1 MGRYIVRRLVYGVIT
16 IWLVT
21 IIVFGLLRVV
31 VPIVVG
37 DVVDI
42 MIGEFARN
50 DVALA
55 AKLRTEY
62 GLDQG
67 IAVQYVRWIGDLL
80 QGDLGRSL
88 YNGRSVVDEMK
99 YRVPVSFE
107 ISIIGLMAAV
117 LLAVPMG
124 LLAAVKQD
132 RWPDYVLRVYAVGSN
147 ATPSFWIAIMVITLG
162 SIWFTW
168 APTVDYRP
176 LWEDPVQHFKIMLVP
191 ALLVGLTPSGG
202 LLRIMRTQMLEV
214 LRQDYVRTARAKG
227 LNERVVVL
235 RHAMRNAIIP
245 IVTIIGLALPG
256 LIAGTALFEII
267 FVLPGTGLYL
277 ITAVNNLDYPVI
289 QATNLVFAVLIVLSN
304 LLVDISYSYIDPRIR
319 YR

>member
-1 MGRYIVRRLVYGVIT
+1 
-16 IWLVT
+16 
-21 IIVFGLLRVV
+21 
-31 VPIVVG
+31 
-37 DVVDI
+37 
-42 MIGEFARN
+42 
-50 DVALA
+50 
-55 AKLRTEY
+55 
-62 GLDQG
+62 
-67 IAVQYVRWIGDLL
+67 
-80 QGDLGRSL
+80 
-88 YNGRSVVDEMK
+88 
-99 YRVPVSFE
+99 
-107 ISIIGLMAAV
+107 
-117 LLAVPMG
+117 
-124 LLAAVKQD
+124 
-132 RWPDYVLRVYAVGSN
+132 
-147 ATPSFWIAIMVITLG
+147 
-162 SIWFTW
+162 
-168 APTVDYRP
+168 
-176 LWEDPVQHFKIMLVP
+176 MLVP

-267 FVLPGTGLYL
+267 FVLPGMGLYL